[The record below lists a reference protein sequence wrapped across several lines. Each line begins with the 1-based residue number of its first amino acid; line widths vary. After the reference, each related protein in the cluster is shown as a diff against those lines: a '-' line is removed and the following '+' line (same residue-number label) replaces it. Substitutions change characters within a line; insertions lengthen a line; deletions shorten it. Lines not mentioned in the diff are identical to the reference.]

1 MNPNWFFSLSYF
13 ESRLRVNFNDF
24 NEIKEK
30 LEFCEKLGIKNLIL
44 EPKDKFQIISLELK
58 EFIKNFTK
66 MDIYYRYTLKPK
78 NLQDFKKTIKSF
90 NNRKELLSVETSNK
104 DIQIHAARDSRVDL
118 ISFSSP
124 EIIKTL
130 TNGVISLVKQK
141 NSFIEFSLSSIMV
154 KNRAM
159 QSKNFR
165 ILYRFIHK
173 VRNFKVNYILT
184 GDFNDLFD
192 IRHPR
197 ALISI
202 CNTLL
207 DIPIA
212 ELKHVFKENP
222 VMLLKGSE
230 KKQDN
235 TILEKGV
242 RLIGNGEL

>member
-30 LEFCEKLGIKNLIL
+30 LEFYEKLGIKNLIL
-44 EPKDKFQIISLELK
+44 EPKDKVQTISIELK
-58 EFIKNFTK
+58 EFIKSFTK
-66 MDIYYRYTLKPK
+66 MDIYYRFTLRPE
-78 NLQDFKKTIKSF
+78 NLQDFKKKIKKF
-90 NNRKELLSVETSNK
+90 YNRPGILSVETSNK
-104 DIQIHAARDSRVDL
+104 EIQIHAARDSRIDL

-130 TNGVISLVKQK
+130 TNGVISLIKQK

-154 KNRAM
+154 KNRAI

-165 ILYRFIHK
+165 NLYRFIHK
-173 VRNFKVNYILT
+173 VRKFKANYILT
-184 GDFNDLFD
+184 GDFNELFD
-192 IRHPR
+192 IRPPR

-212 ELKHVFKENP
+212 ELKRVFKENP
-222 VMLLKGSE
+222 IILLIRSE
-230 KKQDN
+230 KKQDK
-235 TILEKGV
+235 TILGNGV
-242 RLIGNGEL
+242 RLIGNGDL

>member
-1 MNPNWFFSLSYF
+1 LSYF

-24 NEIKEK
+24 KEIKEK
-30 LEFCEKLGIKNLIL
+30 LELCEKLGIKNLIL
-44 EPKDKFQIISLELK
+44 EPKERNHTISLEQK
-58 EFIKNFTK
+58 KFIKNFTK
-66 MDIYYRYTLKPK
+66 MDISYRYTLKPE
-78 NLQDFKKTIKSF
+78 NLQDFKKKIKRF
-90 NNRKELLSVETSNK
+90 NNRPEIVSVETSNK

-118 ISFSSP
+118 ISFSTP
-124 EIIKTL
+124 EVIKTL

-141 NSFIEFSLSSIMV
+141 DSFIEFSLSSLMV

-165 ILYRFIHK
+165 NLYRFIHK
-173 VRNFKVNYILT
+173 VRNLKVNYILT
-184 GDFNDLFD
+184 GDFNDLYD

-212 ELKHVFKENP
+212 ELKRVFRENP
-222 VMLLKGSE
+222 VMLLKRSY

-235 TILEKGV
+235 TILENGV
-242 RLIGNGEL
+242 RLIGNGDL